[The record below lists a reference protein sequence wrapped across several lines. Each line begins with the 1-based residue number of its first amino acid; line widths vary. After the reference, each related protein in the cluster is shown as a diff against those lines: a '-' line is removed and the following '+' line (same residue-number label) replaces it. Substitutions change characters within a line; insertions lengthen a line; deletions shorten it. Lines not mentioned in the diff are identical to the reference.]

1 MFPPPGG
8 LPDPGMEPRFPALA
22 GGYFTTEPP
31 GKPAKSTRGSL
42 KRSAKFRMMEG
53 KMGDCRRTKFRAYVV
68 FLGTRI
74 SIIHNC

>member
-31 GKPAKSTRGSL
+31 GKPAKSTRGSW
-42 KRSAKFRMMEG
+42 KRGAKFRMMEG
-53 KMGDCRRTKFRAYVV
+53 KMGDCRTKISSLCG
-68 FLGTRI
+68 FLVHQNFNN
-74 SIIHNC
+74 S